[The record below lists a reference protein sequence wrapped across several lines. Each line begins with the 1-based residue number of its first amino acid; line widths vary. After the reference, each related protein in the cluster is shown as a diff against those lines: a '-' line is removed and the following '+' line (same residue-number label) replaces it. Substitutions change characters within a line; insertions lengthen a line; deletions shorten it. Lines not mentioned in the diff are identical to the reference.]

1 MSHAFQSTAT
11 GGRTYQISKLPELDY
26 AINVKIFR
34 EILELDDEDEQYFT
48 RSLVCDY
55 FTLAQRTFAEMDA
68 CLESQDIKQLW
79 TKAQFLKGPSATL
92 GIYKVESTCAR
103 IEQMTAV
110 ADTFQAEGDAKTT
123 LCNSSRILLDQ
134 AKQYFAEAED
144 ALRRFYG
151 MN

>member
-11 GGRTYQISKLPELDY
+11 GVSVIIDNLQRAHHTDIVQGRTYQISKLPELDY

-68 CLESQDIKQLW
+68 CLSVHD
-79 TKAQFLKGPSATL
+79 S
-92 GIYKVESTCAR
+92 
-103 IEQMTAV
+103 
-110 ADTFQAEGDAKTT
+110 
-123 LCNSSRILLDQ
+123 NLL
-134 AKQYFAEAED
+134 
-144 ALRRFYG
+144 L
-151 MN
+151 

>member
-68 CLESQDIKQLW
+68 CLSVHD
-79 TKAQFLKGPSATL
+79 S
-92 GIYKVESTCAR
+92 
-103 IEQMTAV
+103 
-110 ADTFQAEGDAKTT
+110 
-123 LCNSSRILLDQ
+123 NLL
-134 AKQYFAEAED
+134 
-144 ALRRFYG
+144 L
-151 MN
+151 